1 MFQNVCAVS
10 GVKLTCCK
18 TRLYLYNKSLIAQ
31 YDNISKL
38 NDYACFLSRLEREEI
53 KTLTWSNMLLLLR
66 YIFLTIFVSFWM
78 VENYFPDLKACCT
91 DINLNKSLQALRDN
105 IYYNQKQKMT
115 STSVYS
121 T

>member
-1 MFQNVCAVS
+1 
-10 GVKLTCCK
+10 
-18 TRLYLYNKSLIAQ
+18 
-31 YDNISKL
+31 
-38 NDYACFLSRLEREEI
+38 
-53 KTLTWSNMLLLLR
+53 
-66 YIFLTIFVSFWM
+66 M